1 MQLQPFRVLVD
12 ALAVPVYA
20 TLHYL
25 GRGACKDYVRLVE
38 PFGNDAAPT
47 YNAVVGD
54 SHILAYLDILAHP
67 YVTAYLNAFGIID
80 RVSFEVGNRVGICA
94 PHIHAPAQLAVI
106 ADADTRMVFLQIE
119 GDSVDAR
126 PVAYGDASSVCSP
139 GYACTQS
146 GQLPDD
152 EFQPGHAQYG
162 GTTYNDRSH
171 VHFVSIPFDD
181 KQESGSR

>member
-1 MQLQPFRVLVD
+1 MRLQPFRVLVD

-80 RVSFEVGNRVGICA
+80 RVSFEVGNRVA
-94 PHIHAPAQLAVI
+94 SVHHTSTPQLNWLSSPML
-106 ADADTRMVFLQIE
+106 TRE
-119 GDSVDAR
+119 W
-126 PVAYGDASSVCSP
+126 SSC
-139 GYACTQS
+139 
-146 GQLPDD
+146 
-152 EFQPGHAQYG
+152 
-162 GTTYNDRSH
+162 R
-171 VHFVSIPFDD
+171 
-181 KQESGSR
+181 